1 MKNFSSKIVCVFAFA
16 TLLIS
21 CQNDDNSN
29 TPVTPVTPNAIDC
42 IPVNLQNSLI
52 AFFPFSN
59 GSLNDASGNNY
70 HLTNPTTASP
80 GADRNGNAT
89 CAYSFDAL
97 NDDYLTFVNP
107 TFINDFDTNPFSIS
121 LWFKTIG
128 NRDGGVYEQL
138 IGRDTGLHCPDTFGQ
153 WSIGLYDC
161 RNLVLGINDYN
172 LWGGTVPSYYG
183 DTNCANSPTL
193 NVWHHVVV
201 TSDGTPGGIQMFING
216 NLTTST
222 SGTGCGVNQG
232 TNNIGDLFLGKQLT
246 GLLDDVAI
254 FNRVL
259 TNAEINSL
267 SDLGTCCM

>member
-1 MKNFSSKIVCVFAFA
+1 MKNSIFKIMFVMMIS
-16 TLLIS
+16 TLLFN

-52 AFFPFSN
+52 AFYPFSN

-80 GADRNGNAT
+80 GTDRNGNAT
-89 CAYSFDAL
+89 CAYSFVAA
-97 NDDYLTFVNP
+97 NNDYLTFVNP

-121 LWFKTIG
+121 LWFKANGHRTS
-128 NRDGGVYEQL
+128 GVHEKL
-138 IGRDTGLHCPDTFGQ
+138 IVRNSGIQIPDTSE
-153 WSIGLYDC
+153 WSIGLFDC
-161 RNLVLGINDYN
+161 RNLVYPINGYVI
-172 LWGGTVPSYYG
+172 WGGDYPTFYG
-183 DTNCANSPTL
+183 DTDCANDSTL
-193 NVWHHVVV
+193 NVWYHVVI
-201 TSDGTPGGIQMFING
+201 TSDGTPGGIQMFVDG
-216 NLTTST
+216 LHVLDTAGPTFYQ
-222 SGTGCGVNQG
+222 GVVNV
-232 TNNIGDLFLGKQLT
+232 GDLFLGQNYT

-267 SDLGTCCM
+267 SKLGTCCM